1 MSSLKDGLGFE
12 EVTNDANLLTDSQDG
27 YFHNVSGANA
37 QFTGSIISALSITT
51 DDYASTFHGTT
62 YSGTSFVDTNGI
74 LQSVSIGSGT
84 SVYGAKIQAGSGVLS
99 TGSKA
104 WIVYPISYTG
114 LPTVLVTNRS
124 ALTDIQLVNGSLTTG
139 SAYFIGTTASSDF
152 SWMSIGI

>member
-51 DDYASTFHGTT
+51 DAYSTNIHTSNIADANGAV
-62 YSGTSFVDTNGI
+62 YSI
-74 LQSVSIGSGT
+74 SIGSGIAI
-84 SVYGAKIQAGSGVLS
+84 YGAKIQAGSITLS
-99 TGSKA
+99 TGSVG
-104 WIVYPISYTG
+104 WIVYPVAYTG
-114 LPTVLVTNRS
+114 LPCVVVSNRS
-124 ALTDIQLVNGSLTTG
+124 ALTDIQIVNGSLTAG
-139 SAYFIGTTASSDF
+139 SAYVIGTTASSIL